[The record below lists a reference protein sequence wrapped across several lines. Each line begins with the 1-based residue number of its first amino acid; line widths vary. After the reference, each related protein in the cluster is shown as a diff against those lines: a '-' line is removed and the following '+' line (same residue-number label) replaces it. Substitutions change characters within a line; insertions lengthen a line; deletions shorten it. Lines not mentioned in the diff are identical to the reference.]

1 MNSTI
6 CAQCRQALRQRLRA
20 PRGVPSNRLT
30 QSANSSS
37 GIVSVAGPWLSQQRQ
52 NHTSGQSNSD
62 PDIRSA
68 FSKPAWSVRSLL
80 PSQSSPSSTS
90 TSAAKKTEDEITSKT
105 LHHLLRLSALPP
117 PATPEEED
125 ALLTTLRTQLH
136 FVRSI
141 QSVDT
146 TGVAPLAAIR
156 DETAR
161 GRREQTIGL
170 ETLREALANEDVVGH
185 SRRPRR
191 RREEQEQLKKEGR
204 RNEAED
210 WDALA
215 GASETAGRY
224 FVVRSGKGGEVQ

>member
-1 MNSTI
+1 MRGTV
-6 CAQCRQALRQRLRA
+6 CAHCRQALRQSLRA
-20 PRGVPSNRLT
+20 PRGAPSSRST
-30 QSANSSS
+30 QPANSFGSVTRPL
-37 GIVSVAGPWLSQQRQ
+37 VSQKRQ
-52 NHTSGQSNSD
+52 NHTSSQGNTD
-62 PDIRSA
+62 PDIRSVL
-68 FSKPAWSVRSLL
+68 SNPAWSVRSLL
-80 PSQSSPSSTS
+80 PPQTSSPTNPPP
-90 TSAAKKTEDEITSKT
+90 AEKIDDEITSKT
-105 LHHLLRLSALPP
+105 LRHLLRLSALPP

-125 ALLTTLRTQLH
+125 VLLTTLRTQLH

-170 ETLREALANEDVVGH
+170 ETLREALANEEVVGH

-191 RREEQEQLKKEGR
+191 RREQQEKLKKDGQR
-204 RNEAED
+204 CEAED

-224 FVVRSGKGGEVQ
+224 FVVRSGKEGETQ

>member
-1 MNSTI
+1 MAFTTATELYKRPEQFRSRYPLRI
-6 CAQCRQALRQRLRA
+6 LQARL
-20 PRGVPSNRLT
+20 
-30 QSANSSS
+30 
-37 GIVSVAGPWLSQQRQ
+37 
-52 NHTSGQSNSD
+52 
-62 PDIRSA
+62 
-68 FSKPAWSVRSLL
+68 VRSL
-80 PSQSSPSSTS
+80 
-90 TSAAKKTEDEITSKT
+90 AAAVAVFPLLHFYVSRREDRRRD
-105 LHHLLRLSALPP
+105 HQQDPAPP
-117 PATPEEED
+117 PAPLGAPAPATPEEED

>member
-170 ETLREALANEDVVGH
+170 ETLREALANEYVVGH

>member
-20 PRGVPSNRLT
+20 PSSLFT
-30 QSANSSS
+30 QSAKRTN
-37 GIVSVAGPWLSQQRQ
+37 GIISTARPLLAQRRQ
-52 NHTSGQSNSD
+52 NHSNSQSANNDSD
-62 PDIRSA
+62 PDIRSLL
-68 FSKPAWSVRSLL
+68 SNPTWSVRSLL
-80 PSQSSPSSTS
+80 PQHSLTS
-90 TSAAKKTEDEITSKT
+90 ETTTKDNEITSKT

-141 QSVDT
+141 QGVDT
-146 TGVAPLAAIR
+146 AGVAPLAAIR

-170 ETLREALANEDVVGH
+170 EALKEALANEDVVGH

-191 RREEQEQLKKEGR
+191 RRVEQDQQQMKKEGQ

-224 FVVRSGKGGEVQ
+224 FVVRSGKGGEAQ